1 MTALRTAAVLVSGYV
16 LSAAAL
22 AQSIY
27 TCVDSRG
34 RKLTSDRPIA
44 ECNDREQ
51 LELNP
56 SGTVRRKIGPSLTA
70 PEQAA
75 LEKKQREE
83 ALAKARLEEE
93 RRRDRA
99 LLTRYPNQSVLDHER
114 REALAQ
120 VDAVI
125 DAARHRL
132 VTLQQQRAEI
142 NTELEFYKGDPSR
155 APASLRRQLEDN
167 TQATASQNRFIA
179 DQEDEKRRINARF
192 DEDLQRLRQLW
203 ALSGAPTGA
212 AGR

>member
-1 MTALRTAAVLVSGYV
+1 MTALRTAAALVLGC
-16 LSAAAL
+16 LLGAAAQ

-44 ECNDREQ
+44 ECIDREQ
-51 LELNP
+51 LELNS
-56 SGTVRRKIGPSLTA
+56 SGTVRRRIGPSLTA

-83 ALAKARLEEE
+83 ALAKARIEEGK
-93 RRRDRA
+93 RRDRA
-99 LLTRYPNQSVLDHER
+99 LLIRYPNKSVHDHER

-120 VDAVI
+120 VDVVI
-125 DAARHRL
+125 EAARHRL
-132 VTLQQQRAEI
+132 VTLRKQRAEI
-142 NTELEFYKGDPSR
+142 DTELEFYKGDPAR

-167 TQATASQNRFIA
+167 TQATAIQNRFIA
-179 DQEDEKRRINARF
+179 DQEEEKRRINARF

-203 ALSGAPTGA
+203 TLGDAPVGT

>member
-1 MTALRTAAVLVSGYV
+1 MTAFRSAAILVVGSLLGC
-16 LSAAAL
+16 AAL

-51 LELNP
+51 VELNP

-83 ALAKARLEEE
+83 AQAKARLEEE
-93 RRRDRA
+93 KRRDRA
-99 LLTRYPNQSVLDHER
+99 LLTRYPNKSIHDQER
-114 REALAQ
+114 RDALAQ
-120 VDAVI
+120 VDVVI
-125 DAARHRL
+125 EAAKHRL
-132 VTLQQQRAEI
+132 VTLQKQRAEI
-142 NTELEFYKGDPSR
+142 NTELEFYKGDPNR

-167 TQATASQNRFIA
+167 TQATAIQNRFIA
-179 DQEDEKRRINARF
+179 DQEEEKRRINARF

-203 ALSGAPTGA
+203 ALSGAPAGA
-212 AGR
+212 SGR

>member
-1 MTALRTAAVLVSGYV
+1 MTAFRTAAVLVVGSLLG
-16 LSAAAL
+16 AAAL

-44 ECNDREQ
+44 ECIDREQ
-51 LELNP
+51 LELNS

-93 RRRDRA
+93 KRRDRA
-99 LLTRYPNQSVLDHER
+99 LLTRYPNKSVHDQER
-114 REALAQ
+114 RDALAQ
-120 VDAVI
+120 VDVVI
-125 DAARHRL
+125 EAARHRL
-132 VTLQQQRAEI
+132 VTLQKQRADI
-142 NTELEFYKGDPSR
+142 NTELEFYKGDPAR
-155 APASLRRQLEDN
+155 APASLQRQLEDN
-167 TQATASQNRFIA
+167 TQATAIQNRFIA
-179 DQEDEKRRINARF
+179 DQEEEKRRINARF

-203 ALSGAPTGA
+203 ALSGAP
-212 AGR
+212 AGTSGR